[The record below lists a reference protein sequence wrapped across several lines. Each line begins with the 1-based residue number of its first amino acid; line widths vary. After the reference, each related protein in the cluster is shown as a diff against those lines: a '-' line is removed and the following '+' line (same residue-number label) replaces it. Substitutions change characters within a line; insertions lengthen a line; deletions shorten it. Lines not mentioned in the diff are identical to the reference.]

1 MSAMAE
7 SVFRLKGKTALITG
21 GGQGIGQA
29 IAIRLAQEG
38 CDLVIDFRSNPST
51 AENTKKQVEAAGRRG
66 LTVQADVTRNGDIE
80 RLIEESFQAFGSVDF
95 LVNNAGTEKNA
106 NFLDV
111 TEQDYQ
117 AVIAVNLTAPFLLSQ
132 LFVKKLKSAGKTGKI
147 VNISSVH
154 EELPFPHFAPYCM
167 AKGGLKMMMRTLAIE
182 LAPLGITINNIAPGA
197 IKTPINKSLLED
209 KLKLSALLKNI
220 PLGRMGEPSDVAGLC
235 AFLLSPDA
243 DYVTGSTFFVDGGL
257 TWNYSEQ

>member
-1 MSAMAE
+1 MAE
-7 SVFRLKGKTALITG
+7 GVFRLKDKKAVITG
-21 GGQGIGQA
+21 ADQGIGQA
-29 IAIRLAQEG
+29 IAIRLAREG
-38 CDLVIDFRSNPST
+38 CDVVIDYRSNEDG
-51 AENTKKQVEAAGRRG
+51 ARNTQKHVEAAGRRAIP
-66 LTVQADVTRNGDIE
+66 VQADVSKNADLE
-80 RLIEESFQAFGSVDF
+80 RLIEQGFQEFGFVDF
-95 LVNNAGTEKNA
+95 LVNNAGIEKNA
-106 NFLDV
+106 NFLDI
-111 TEQDYQ
+111 TEHDYQ

-132 LFVKKLKSAGKTGKI
+132 LFVRKLKAAGKPGKI

-182 LAPLGITINNIAPGA
+182 LAPLGVTINNIAPGA
-197 IKTPINKSLLED
+197 IKTPINRSLLDD
-209 KLKLSALLKNI
+209 KPKLTALLKNI
-220 PLGRMGEPSDVAGLC
+220 PLGRMGEPSDVAGLA

>member
-1 MSAMAE
+1 MAE
-7 SVFRLKGKTALITG
+7 GVFRLRGKKAVITG
-21 GGQGIGQA
+21 ADQGIGQA

-38 CDLVIDFRSNPST
+38 CDVVIDFRSNEQG
-51 AENTKKQVEAAGRRG
+51 AQNTKRQVEAAGRRG
-66 LTVQADVTRNGDIE
+66 IPVQADVSKNQDLE
-80 RLIEESFQAFGSVDF
+80 RLVEQSFQEFGFVDY
-95 LVNNAGTEKNA
+95 LVNNAGIEKNA
-106 NFLDV
+106 NFLDIA
-111 TEQDYQ
+111 ERDYQ

-132 LFVKKLKSAGKTGKI
+132 MFVRKLKAAGKPGKI

-197 IKTPINKSLLED
+197 IKTPINRSLLED
-209 KLKLSALLKNI
+209 KPKLTALLKNI
-220 PLGRMGEPSDVAGLC
+220 PLGRMGEPSDVAGLA

>member
-1 MSAMAE
+1 MTDGAY
-7 SVFRLKGKTALITG
+7 RLSGKKAIITG
-21 GGQGIGQA
+21 SDQGIGQA
-29 IAIRLAQEG
+29 IAVRLANEG
-38 CDLVIDFRSNPST
+38 CDVVIDYRANREG
-51 AENTKKQVEAAGRRG
+51 AEQTRKQVEAAKRRG
-66 LTVQADVTRNGDIE
+66 EILQADVGKPGDNQ
-80 RLIEESFQAFGSVDF
+80 RLIDESFRLLGPIDF
-95 LVNNAGTEKNA
+95 LVNNAGIEKNA

-111 TEQDYQ
+111 TQQDYQ
-117 AVIAVNLTAPFLLSQ
+117 AVINVNLTAPFFLSQ
-132 LFVKKLKSAGKTGKI
+132 LFVQKLKAAGKPGKI

-209 KLKLSALLKNI
+209 KAKLSALTKNI
-220 PLGRMGEPSDVAGLC
+220 PLGRLGEPSDVAGLC

>member
-1 MSAMAE
+1 MDE
-7 SVFRLKGKTALITG
+7 SVFRLKGKKAVITG
-21 GGQGIGQA
+21 ADRGIGQA
-29 IAIRLAQEG
+29 IAIRLAHEG
-38 CDLVIDFRSNPST
+38 CDVAIDYRSNEEG
-51 AENTKKQVEAAGRRG
+51 ARETKKQVEAAGRRG
-66 LTVQADVTRNGDIE
+66 LTVQADVSKAEDLN
-80 RLIEESFQAFGSVDF
+80 RLVEQSFREFGPVDF
-95 LVNNAGTEKNA
+95 LVNNAGIEKNA
-106 NFLDV
+106 NFLDIP
-111 TEQDYQ
+111 EDDYQ

-132 LFVKKLKSAGKTGKI
+132 LFVRKLKAAGKPGKI

-209 KLKLSALLKNI
+209 KPKLTALLKNI
-220 PLGRMGEPSDVAGLC
+220 PLGRMGEPSDVAGLA

>member
-1 MSAMAE
+1 MAE
-7 SVFRLKGKTALITG
+7 SVFRLKGKKAIVTG

-29 IAIRLAQEG
+29 IAIRLANEG
-38 CDLVIDFRSNPST
+38 CDVVIDFRSNPAR
-51 AENTKKQVEAAGRRG
+51 AEETKKQIEAAGGRG
-66 LTVQADVTRNGDIE
+66 MIVQADVSKNDDIQ
-80 RLIEESFQAFGSVDF
+80 RLIEESFQALGPVDF
-95 LVNNAGTEKNA
+95 LVNNAGIETNA
-106 NFLDV
+106 SFLDV
-111 TEQDYQ
+111 SEHDYQ
-117 AVIAVNLTAPFLLSQ
+117 AVIAVDLTAPFFLSQ
-132 LFVKKLKSAGKTGKI
+132 LFVRKLKSAGKSGKI

-209 KLKLSALLKNI
+209 KEKLSALTKNI
-220 PLGRMGEPSDVAGLC
+220 PLGRLGEPSDVAGLC